1 MGGCTFGGRA
11 LPPGLFGVSSET
23 GPFAWE
29 LLRSPSASPERSLP
43 KQNYFFISKIENYR
57 KSFIHADLPLFCT
70 FPKFFPK
77 SKIGR
82 QILPQIFQNEF
93 FQYRPI
99 LAVKFLTASRV
110 CVAKVGAGIKKEPP
124 LREALGEISFAVMF
138 LHKESFG
145 SSTSLMPYK

>member
-1 MGGCTFGGRA
+1 MNFSNI
-11 LPPGLFGVSSET
+11 PPNYSREIFEKSGL
-23 GPFAWE
+23 
-29 LLRSPSASPERSLP
+29 
-43 KQNYFFISKIENYR
+43 K
-57 KSFIHADLPLFCT
+57 
-70 FPKFFPK
+70 
-77 SKIGR
+77 
-82 QILPQIFQNEF
+82 F

-110 CVAKVGAGIKKEPP
+110 CAAKVGAGIKKEPP

>member
-1 MGGCTFGGRA
+1 MNAVGIDVSKGKSIGGRA
-11 LPPGLFGVSSET
+11 LPPGLFGASSET

-82 QILPQIFQNEF
+82 QILPLLESDRNSH
-93 FQYRPI
+93 P
-99 LAVKFLTASRV
+99 KTSR
-110 CVAKVGAGIKKEPP
+110 INQ
-124 LREALGEISFAVMF
+124 S
-138 LHKESFG
+138 ESDRN
-145 SSTSLMPYK
+145 SQS